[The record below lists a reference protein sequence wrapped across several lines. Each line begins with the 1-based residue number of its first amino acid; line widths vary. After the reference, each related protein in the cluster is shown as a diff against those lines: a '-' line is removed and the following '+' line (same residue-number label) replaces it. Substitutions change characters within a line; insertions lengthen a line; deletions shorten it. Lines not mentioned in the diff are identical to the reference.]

1 MSHENP
7 ITLVSTRDLDVTVLE
22 SGSEKQE
29 TMPAGTSFVITATD
43 GESFAE
49 TKLKDGRIC
58 RIPVTK
64 DADGW
69 EWKSTVSAR
78 MIVLSSFIMP
88 DRQHDMR
95 KQRKGLI
102 FYEATRGFSYTHNLL

>member
-1 MSHENP
+1 M
-7 ITLVSTRDLDVTVLE
+7 STRDLDVTVLE

-49 TKLKDGRIC
+49 TKLKDGRTC

-69 EWKSTVSAR
+69 EWKIHGVSENDCFEQLYYA
-78 MIVLSSFIMP
+78 
-88 DRQHDMR
+88 
-95 KQRKGLI
+95 G
-102 FYEATRGFSYTHNLL
+102 